1 MIIIYNMLGQHVKT
15 MLNEEQN
22 PGAYKVIW
30 DGRDNAGMGVANGI
44 YVYRVSFKD
53 QVITKS
59 MLKLE

>member
-1 MIIIYNMLGQHVKT
+1 MLGQHVKT

-44 YVYRVSFKD
+44 YVYRVSVKD